1 MTRTPKALKLTHNW
15 LGRLFMNRKALGRG
29 LGALLSSDRTVDLG
43 SETSEVELDSIVP
56 GPMQPRTHFD
66 EASLESL
73 ADSIRTHGI
82 VQPLLVRRRDGGYE
96 LIAGERRWRAA
107 KLAGISRVPVVV
119 KEVPDDSL
127 LEIALIENIQRENLN
142 PIEEAQAYKKLI
154 DTVGL
159 TQESLASRVGRDRTY
174 ITNYLRLLRLPADVQ
189 QLVKEGR
196 LSTGHARALL
206 ALSHEDL
213 QRRIARQIIDGGLSV
228 RVTEQLVQKTSEEKP
243 TRRSAPQ
250 AVDPN
255 VKAAETKLRRALG
268 TQVKILQ
275 AADGRGKVEISFFS
289 TQDLDRIYTLLMSPA
304 QV

>member
-1 MTRTPKALKLTHNW
+1 
-15 LGRLFMNRKALGRG
+15 MNRKALGRG

-43 SETSEVELDSIVP
+43 AEPSEVDLDSIVP

-66 EASLESL
+66 EAALDSL
-73 ADSIRTHGI
+73 AESIKTHGI

-107 KLAGISRVPVVV
+107 KLAGISRVPVIV

-142 PIEEAQAYKKLI
+142 PIEEAHAYKKLI
-154 DTVGL
+154 ETVGL

-174 ITNYLRLLRLPADVQ
+174 ITNYLRLLRLPDDVQ
-189 QLVKEGR
+189 QLLKEGR
-196 LSTGHARALL
+196 LSTGHARTLL
-206 ALSHEDL
+206 SLSDADL
-213 QRRIARQIIDGGLSV
+213 QRRIARQIIDSGLSV
-228 RVTEQLVQKTSEEKP
+228 RATEQLVQKAREEKP
-243 TRRSAPQ
+243 VRRAAPQ

-255 VKAAETKLRRALG
+255 IKAAETKLRRALG

-275 AADGRGKVEISFFS
+275 APDGRGKVEISFFN
-289 TQDLDRIYTLLMSPA
+289 TQDLDRIYTLLMPRA
-304 QV
+304 VEI